1 MRTGLTGCHQQAPGT
16 RGTLPAASIAV
27 AARSC
32 SWWRIRYDFSCVWKW
47 CRAYSI
53 SPGISVGVWVW
64 ENNKRRSLYSLIE
77 SNQAGKR
84 LVAMAQADEDKD
96 AEALVLFEV
105 VCAAAIAATTAR
117 LLCGRDH
124 SFEKKMGLLLLYL

>member
-47 CRAYSI
+47 CIAYSI

-64 ENNKRRSLYSLIE
+64 ENNKRFDCK

-84 LVAMAQADEDKD
+84 LVAMAQADEDKY
-96 AEALVLFEV
+96 AEALVLLEV

-117 LLCGRDH
+117 LLCGRDTR
-124 SFEKKMGLLLLYL
+124 LRRRWDCCCCI